1 IRHFNGIQRFQD
13 WAEGTVRKYLNYI
26 VFGVIVCAVVA
37 FAIYHTQHIRSLI
50 DAMSGSDPKAQE
62 QAALE
67 LVQGEQFIDTVTG
80 EPVKTRVKAAESL
93 EFVANDKSIKKGP
106 EKDAP
111 DYRANAINQAVAM
124 LKDLDKPVRDRAVL
138 TLQRS
143 GASSAANL
151 AALVSGLKDG
161 DNYVRKGT
169 KAALTD
175 PVNGIGPKLDPADGI
190 DVIKAV
196 VDLMKKEAGARGP
209 GGDVLA
215 SDLFKKDGGEKRSGD
230 LLIAQLGDS
239 DGGVRQ
245 GAADALGKLGYRP
258 AVEPLTKAMHSDSD
272 PQVRR
277 VAIGALALIA
287 DPACEQTLVV
297 ALNDTNADNEARAQA
312 ASGLGRLATPR
323 AVGAL
328 IKTLDDDDLKLRS
341 AAVAALAHAARPD
354 PNAPVN
360 RAVLADLVSAL
371 QGKSDDARTGAAAA
385 FVSLHATEA
394 NGPLIVV
401 LKDTARDSDARTAAA
416 TALGFPGNAPAVDPL
431 VQALH
436 DPDGDVDT
444 AARDALAAIGP
455 AAVEPLISVMQTD
468 GAEAY
473 YATQALASQGAAAI
487 PALQRV
493 ADGNNRTAQHWAA
506 VALGSLSSSG
516 VRNARPLLVK
526 LAKSTDDDV
535 QYVANEQLHR
545 LDMH

>member
-1 IRHFNGIQRFQD
+1 M
-13 WAEGTVRKYLNYI
+13 VRKYLNYI
-26 VFGVIVCAVVA
+26 VFGLIVFGVVGV
-37 FAIYHTQHIRSLI
+37 AIAHSRHIRSLVDDMAGT
-50 DAMSGSDPKAQE
+50 DAHAQE

-67 LVQGEQFIDTVTG
+67 LIKGEQFIDTVTG
-80 EPVKTRVKAAESL
+80 EPVRTRVKAAESL
-93 EFVANDKSIKKGP
+93 EYVANDASIKKGT

-111 DYRANAINQAVAM
+111 DYRANAINQALAL
-124 LKDLDKPVRDRAVL
+124 LKDLDKPVRDRAIL
-138 TLQRS
+138 TLKHS
-143 GASSAANL
+143 GASSPANL
-151 AALVSGLKDG
+151 AALVAGLKDG

-175 PVNGIGPKLDPADGI
+175 TDGIGPKEDKAAGI
-190 DVIKAV
+190 DVIQAI
-196 VDLMKKEAGARGP
+196 VDLMKKEAGGRGP

-215 SDLFKKDGGEKRSGD
+215 SPLFKQNGSDKKSGD
-230 LLIAQLGDS
+230 LLVAQLADK

-245 GAADALGKLGYRP
+245 GAADALGKLGYVP
-258 AVEPLTKAMHSDSD
+258 AIEPLKTAMHTDAD

-287 DPACEQTLVV
+287 DRACEDALIE
-297 ALNDTNADNEARAQA
+297 ALNDGSADNEARAQA
-312 ASGLGRLATPR
+312 ATGLGRLASPR
-323 AVGAL
+323 AISTL
-328 IKTLDDDDLKLRS
+328 IKTLEDDDLKLRS
-341 AAVAALAHAARPD
+341 AAGAALARAARPIPGGKVD
-354 PNAPVN
+354 PA
-360 RAVLADLVSAL
+360 ALAALISAL
-371 QGKSDDARTGAAAA
+371 QGKSDDARGGAATALQT
-385 FVSLHATEA
+385 VSAPEA
-394 NGPLIVV
+394 NAALFAV
-401 LKDTARDSDARTAAA
+401 LKDTAHDSDARSAAA
-416 TALGFPGNAPAVDPL
+416 LALGFPGNAAAVDPL

-455 AAVEPLISVMQTD
+455 AAIDKLVAVIQTD

-473 YATQALASQGAAAI
+473 YAEQALASQGAAAL

-516 VRNARPLLVK
+516 VQRARPLLVK

-545 LDMH
+545 LGMQ